1 MEREPSSQENPKAEI
16 IAGLRRLKTDYRD
29 GIPDEIKHSVSKD
42 SGWKVQRGVWFQVV
56 AGRISNIIMRQWS
69 GENLISRELFDEAFA
84 YFRKLTSYDN
94 PLKHRLT
101 QQSDIDEAEAMI
113 DKLIAELE
121 K

>member
-1 MEREPSSQENPKAEI
+1 MEKEPSFQESPKQEL
-16 IAGLRRLKTDYRD
+16 IAGLRRLKTDYKD

-56 AGRISNIIMRQWS
+56 AGRLAEIIRRQYG
-69 GENLISRELFDEAFA
+69 GEALLSKELSEELLA
-84 YFRKLTSYDN
+84 YWKSLTSPDH
-94 PLKHRLT
+94 PLKQRIT

-113 DKLIAELE
+113 DKVIAELE

>member
-1 MEREPSSQENPKAEI
+1 MEREPSSQETPKQTLVTV
-16 IAGLRRLKTDYRD
+16 LRRLKADYKD

-42 SGWKVQRGVWFQVV
+42 SGWKVQRGVWFQAVSDTLSEIL
-56 AGRISNIIMRQWS
+56 RRQY
-69 GENLISRELFDEAFA
+69 NDEALIPKDLCDELLT
-84 YFRKLTSYDN
+84 YYRKLTSDDN

-101 QQSDIDEAEAMI
+101 VQSDIDEAEAMI

>member
-1 MEREPSSQENPKAEI
+1 MEREPSSQENPKQELI
-16 IAGLRRLKTDYRD
+16 TGLRRLKTDYQD

-56 AGRISNIIMRQWS
+56 AGRISDIVRRQLG
-69 GENLISRELFDEAFA
+69 GEDLISKELFDEALA
-84 YFRKLTSYDN
+84 YFRKLTSDDN